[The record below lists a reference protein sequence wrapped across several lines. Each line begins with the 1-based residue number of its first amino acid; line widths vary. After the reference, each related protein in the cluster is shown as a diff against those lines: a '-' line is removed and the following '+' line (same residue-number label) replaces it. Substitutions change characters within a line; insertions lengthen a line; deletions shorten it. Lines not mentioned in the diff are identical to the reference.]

1 MAKGT
6 KCAYM
11 LRNLIPLKIQPTKKI
26 IKNHDKILDIQQ
38 DMMQKIP

>member
-11 LRNLIPLKIQPTKKI
+11 LRNLIPLKIQPTKKS
-26 IKNHDKILDIQQ
+26 IKIMIK
-38 DMMQKIP
+38 